1 MVFEFQGADRMGDAL
16 DGVRLT
22 VGEVVARVDA
32 PLVAGLVVMRMA
44 DAVQDRVAQVHVRR
58 THVDLRPQRT
68 GAVGELTGLHAGE
81 QVEVLLHRTVTVRA
95 VAARLGEGAAVFA
108 HFLGT
113 EVADERLAGLD
124 QLDGPG
130 MQLVEIVGGIAD
142 LAGPLEAQPLDVGL
156 DGIDVHLVFLGRVGV
171 IEAQMAIASEFL
183 GQAEVQADRLGVAD
197 VQVTVGLRGETGDD
211 LRVLAGIQV
220 GLNDLAQEVRGGG
233 GLWLAHGI
241 LGHALARPG

>member
-95 VAARLGEGAAVFA
+95 VAARLGEGAAYSRISS
-108 HFLGT
+108 T

-156 DGIDVHLVFLGRVGV
+156 DGIDVLLVFLGRVGV

-197 VQVTVGLRGETGDD
+197 VQVTVGLRGNG
-211 LRVLAGIQV
+211 
-220 GLNDLAQEVRGGG
+220 
-233 GLWLAHGI
+233 
-241 LGHALARPG
+241 